1 MLSFFLYNYDE
12 QLEKQDLNFAE
23 TKSEKPSE
31 TAPCRLLR
39 FTLRASNLDWTR
51 EAFSSG
57 TAAGKHA

>member
-1 MLSFFLYNYDE
+1 MYLIELE
-12 QLEKQDLNFAE
+12 QDYLNFAE

-31 TAPCRLLR
+31 TAPRCLLR

-57 TAAGKHA
+57 TAACKHA